1 MNFLSLN
8 DVLEEI
14 SEFVNKCLGPLGNDG
29 TNTQAMIGYV
39 RDFIIQLISTL
50 IIFLL
55 IRFFIWKPITNMLE
69 NRQAAVDKELQ
80 EAKSA
85 NENAK
90 ALEADLQMKLADA
103 QNEVRTLIES
113 AEMDANARR
122 EEIIFEAKEEAKRR
136 IEDAKLE
143 IQQEAKNKQNEIQAM
158 IVNTA
163 FEAASKILEK
173 EVDRNKYLKLV
184 NEIIEGAT
192 VDGR

>member
-1 MNFLSLN
+1 MNILSLN

-29 TNTQAMIGYV
+29 TNKTAMIGYA
-39 RDFIIQLISTL
+39 RDFFIQLFATL

-55 IRFFIWKPITNMLE
+55 VRFLIWKPITNMLE
-69 NRQAAVDKELQ
+69 QRGKAIDKELD
-80 EAKSA
+80 EAKEA

-90 ALEADLQMKLADA
+90 ALQEDLRRQLADA
-103 QNEVRTLIES
+103 QSEVKAILDS

-122 EEIIFEAKEEAKRR
+122 EEIISEAKAEAKRR
-136 IEDAKLE
+136 LETAKLE
-143 IQQEAKNKQNEIQAM
+143 IEQEKKNKQNEIQTM

-173 EVDRNKYLKLV
+173 EVDRNKYLKVV
-184 NEIIEGAT
+184 NQIIEGANK
-192 VDGR
+192 